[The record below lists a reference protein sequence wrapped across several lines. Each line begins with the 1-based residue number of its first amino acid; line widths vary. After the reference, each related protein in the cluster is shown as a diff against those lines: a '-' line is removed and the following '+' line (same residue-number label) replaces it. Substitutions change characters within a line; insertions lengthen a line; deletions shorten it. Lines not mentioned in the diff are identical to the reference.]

1 MKEDQ
6 HTEFKRN
13 WRDDFLK
20 ELCAFAN
27 SQGGTLYI
35 GVEDDGTIAGVKDA
49 KALLQDMPNKI
60 KNNLGF
66 LADVDLKAEDGKEY
80 IAITVK
86 PQEEAVSHNG
96 KYYVRSGSTV
106 QELYGQQ
113 LASFLMQK
121 AKLHWDALTRPEAKL
136 SDLDEDAWNY
146 FITTALENKR
156 LNKSAQTESQE
167 TVLLKLNLMTE
178 KGELTNAALMLFGKD
193 IERWSPLSAFRI
205 GRFGIN
211 QADLI
216 IHDNIVCPLVL
227 MPDRVIDTLRTKYL
241 VSTVGYEGLHR
252 IETMEMPEDGLREI
266 ICNAIMHRDY
276 MGTFVHMRVWADR
289 IQLWNEGT
297 LPPSITIEK
306 LMEEHESLPR
316 NPLIARVF
324 YLMGFIENWGRG
336 YAKIRDSFEQA
347 HLQVP
352 TFEQVRGGI
361 MATIQ
366 REVFQKVQGSQ
377 ITTSCT
383 TQKTTLKTREKA
395 TRKTGEK
402 TREKTTQKTRGKILA
417 AIKETPATTSK
428 DLAEIT
434 GITIK
439 GIEWQLKKLQT
450 QGIIRRVGPDK
461 GGHWEIVQP

>member
-6 HTEFKRN
+6 HTEFKRL
-13 WRDDFLK
+13 WKDEFFR
-20 ELCAFAN
+20 ELSAFAN

-35 GVEDDGTIAGVKDA
+35 GVEDDGTIVGVKDA
-49 KALLQDMPNKI
+49 KSLLQDMPNKI

-66 LADVDLKAEDGKEY
+66 LADVNLHCEEGKEY
-80 IAITVK
+80 IAIYVT
-86 PQEEAVSHNG
+86 PQENAISYEG
-96 KYYVRSGSTV
+96 KYYVRSGSTA
-106 QELYGQQ
+106 QELRGQQ

-136 SDLDEDAWNY
+136 SDLDDDAWNY

-156 LNKSAQTESQE
+156 LNKSAQTESKE
-167 TVLLKLNLMTE
+167 TVLRKLNLMTE
-178 KGELTNAALMLFGKD
+178 DGELTNAALMLFGKD

-205 GRFGIN
+205 GRFGVN

-227 MPDRVIDTLRTKYL
+227 MPDAVIDTLRTKYL

-252 IETMEMPEDGLREI
+252 KETLEMPEDGLREM

-276 MGTFVHMRVWADR
+276 LGTFIHMRVWADR

-297 LPPSITIEK
+297 LPQSITIEK
-306 LMEEHESLPR
+306 LMGDHESMPR
-316 NPLIARVF
+316 NPLIAKVF

-336 YAKIRDSFEQA
+336 YEKIRNAFEEA

-366 REVFQKVQGSQ
+366 REVFQKVQSGQ
-377 ITTSCT
+377 ITTGST
-383 TQKTTLKTREKA
+383 TPKTTPKTTLKT
-395 TRKTGEK
+395 TL
-402 TREKTTQKTRGKILA
+402 KTTQKIIELIRQD
-417 AIKETPATTSK
+417 SK
-428 DLAEIT
+428 
-434 GITIK
+434 ITIDQMAMELGLTRD
-439 GIEWQLKKLQT
+439 GINYNIKKLKKDGRLRRIKDDN
-450 QGIIRRVGPDK
+450 GEHWDIIK
-461 GGHWEIVQP
+461 